1 MRAINRLTLLGF
13 LSILLSATPALAAS
27 KVNVRVFLANGAG
40 PAGAGVTVQI
50 SDPSRGFDQRLETN
64 GQSRVRFQ
72 NVPEG
77 PKTVSAERPD
87 GSRAVQTLVV
97 SKKSQNVSL
106 TLSAP
111 PRAPQPSR
119 SVNPALLDQLQPL
132 PFATRPASDPTPS
145 QGSTADEPT
154 PTATSQPALSRNID
168 PAVLKQLQPLP
179 TATRPGDSTPS
190 DDPTSTDPAPA
201 DPAPTAKRELSKIG
215 DPSVLNQLQPLPSG
229 IRMGSWPA
237 TSDDSGSSEP
247 EAAPERELTR
257 TDDPNVL
264 RNLRPLPTGIAT
276 GTSPSTNDD
285 ASRDPEPPASDDSGS
300 SDAATTGGREIVRT
314 ADPTVL
320 SGLQPLPPGAR
331 PEPPPPEVQLVAPG
345 SGTTFQAYPNPM
357 KCVETDDVELDWD
370 PASGSVGYIVEV
382 ENLTRQG
389 DYLYRPLS
397 QGINGGLTTEWRL
410 NRVIIAGHDYEW
422 RVRGV
427 NAQGTA
433 GPWSSARRFSAVEG
447 APRPPNVTCGVAGGP
462 GFF

>member
-27 KVNVRVFLANGAG
+27 KVNVRVYLANGAG

-97 SKKSQNVSL
+97 AKKSQNLSL

-119 SVNPALLDQLQPL
+119 SINPALLDQLQPL
-132 PFATRPASDPTPS
+132 PFATRPASDPSGSQDSTP
-145 QGSTADEPT
+145 DEPT
-154 PTATSQPALSRNID
+154 PAATTQPAISRNID

-179 TATRPGDSTPS
+179 T
-190 DDPTSTDPAPA
+190 
-201 DPAPTAKRELSKIG
+201 
-215 DPSVLNQLQPLPSG
+215 G
-229 IRMGSWPA
+229 IRSGTSP

-247 EAAPERELTR
+247 EPASGRELTR

-276 GTSPSTNDD
+276 GTSPSTDD
-285 ASRDPEPPASDDSGS
+285 SASRDPDPPASDESEG
-300 SDAATTGGREIVRT
+300 SDAATTGGRDIVRT
-314 ADPTVL
+314 ADPSVL
-320 SGLQPLPPGAR
+320 NDLQPLPTGVR
-331 PEPPPPEVQLVAPG
+331 PAPAPPEVALVAPAT
-345 SGTTFQAYPNPM
+345 GTSFQTFPNPIR
-357 KCVETDDVELDWD
+357 CVEVDAVVLDWD
-370 PASGSVGYIVEV
+370 PASGSIGYQVEL

-389 DYLYRPLS
+389 TYLYRPLV
-397 QGINGGLTTEWRL
+397 QGIPGGLNTEWRL
-410 NRVIIAGHDYEW
+410 NVMIRADNDYEW

-427 NAQGTA
+427 NSQGTA
-433 GPWSSARRFSAVEG
+433 GPWSSARQFRGIEG
-447 APRPPNVTCGVAGGP
+447 APLPGNGGCAVAGTSGS
-462 GFF
+462 F

>member
-1 MRAINRLTLLGF
+1 MRAINRLVLLGF

-64 GQSRVRFQ
+64 GQSRARFQ

-106 TLSAP
+106 TLSA
-111 PRAPQPSR
+111 RAPQPSR

-132 PFATRPASDPTPS
+132 PFATRPTSDPTPS

-179 TATRPGDSTPS
+179 A
-190 DDPTSTDPAPA
+190 
-201 DPAPTAKRELSKIG
+201 
-215 DPSVLNQLQPLPSG
+215 G
-229 IRMGSWPA
+229 IRSGTSS

-247 EAAPERELTR
+247 EPASERELTR

-314 ADPTVL
+314 ADPSVL
-320 SGLQPLPPGAR
+320 NDLQALPSGVR
-331 PEPPPPEVQLVAPG
+331 PAPAPPEVTLVAPTT
-345 SGTTFQAYPNPM
+345 GTSFQTFPNPLR
-357 KCVETDDVELDWD
+357 CVEVDAVVLDWD
-370 PASGSVGYIVEV
+370 PASGSTGYQVEL

-389 DYLYRPLS
+389 SYLYRPLV
-397 QGINGGLTTEWRL
+397 QGIPGGLNTEWRL
-410 NRVIIAGHDYEW
+410 NVMIRADNDYEW

-427 NAQGTA
+427 NSQGTA
-433 GPWSSARRFSAVEG
+433 GPWSSARQFRGVEG
-447 APRPPNVTCGVAGGP
+447 APLQGNGGCAVAGTSGS
-462 GFF
+462 F